1 MAVEKS
7 DGQVDRLLPYACEK
21 DMASFKHLFTQSVKK
36 KFTDS
41 HLWYSV
47 FSRPTRSNFTR
58 LQRLSCCISLLF
70 CTMIANAMFYRA
82 SDNKSS
88 SGVIQLGPLKFTM
101 TQLYTSVVSTLIVV
115 PVNLLIV
122 TIFRK
127 AKLKHH
133 GIAPM
138 TRKRDE
144 SHVVKNQFWRRVDN
158 DANEIELD
166 ESGERTDTPDYGNNL
181 STIDVDDPNNGHIK
195 KRKFE

>member
-1 MAVEKS
+1 
-7 DGQVDRLLPYACEK
+7 
-21 DMASFKHLFTQSVKK
+21 
-36 KFTDS
+36 
-41 HLWYSV
+41 
-47 FSRPTRSNFTR
+47 
-58 LQRLSCCISLLF
+58 
-70 CTMIANAMFYRA
+70 MIANAMFYRA

-101 TQLYTSVVSTLIVV
+101 TQLYTSVISTLIVV

-138 TRKRDE
+138 RRAGA

-158 DANEIELD
+158 GVNEIELD
-166 ESGERTDTPDYGNNL
+166 EQSGSSNDVDYGNNI

-195 KRKFE
+195 KRKFK